1 MTLYLLNLFLC
12 QYWCEIIYSLHHSLN
27 ISNKWNISQRCC
39 VIKRN
44 FQWTKCFVSI
54 QLLKGVKSISE
65 VTMTLAKILNFV
77 FGRVK
82 DF

>member
-1 MTLYLLNLFLC
+1 MILYLLHLFLY

-27 ISNKWNISQRCC
+27 IFNKWHIAQRWCM
-39 VIKRN
+39 IKRN
-44 FQWTKCFVSI
+44 FQWTKCFMSI
-54 QLLKGVKSISE
+54 QLYKGVKPISE